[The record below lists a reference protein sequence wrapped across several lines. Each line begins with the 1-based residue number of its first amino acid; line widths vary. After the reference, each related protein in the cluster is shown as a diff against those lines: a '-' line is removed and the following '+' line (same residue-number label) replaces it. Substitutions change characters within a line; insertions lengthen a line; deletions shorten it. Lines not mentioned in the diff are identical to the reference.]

1 MNFPT
6 PNDST
11 EAGDTKVAAPALD
24 DDVLVVLM
32 VVLVTDTKG
41 HCCTTVAALLQ
52 QGGAV
57 DVDGGGGGGGGVDV
71 ADDDVGSAAKFGLAP
86 VGVESG
92 LAMLMILV
100 PPAPPTGT
108 VLTNHVAIQL
118 LQVHWV

>member
-11 EAGDTKVAAPALD
+11 EVGDTKVDAPALD
-24 DDVLVVLM
+24 DDELVVV
-32 VVLVTDTKG
+32 VVLVTETKG
-41 HCCTTVAALLQ
+41 HCCTSAALLQ
-52 QGGAV
+52 QGGVV
-57 DVDGGGGGGGGVDV
+57 DGGGGVDV
-71 ADDDVGSAAKFGLAP
+71 VDDGSAAKFGLAP

>member
-11 EAGDTKVAAPALD
+11 EAGDTKV
-24 DDVLVVLM
+24 DDVLLVV
-32 VVLVTDTKG
+32 VFVTETKG
-41 HCCTTVAALLQ
+41 HCCTTAALLQ
-52 QGGAV
+52 QGGVV
-57 DVDGGGGGGGGVDV
+57 DGGGGVDV
-71 ADDDVGSAAKFGLAP
+71 VDDGSAAKFGLAP

-100 PPAPPTGT
+100 PPAPPTSR

>member
-11 EAGDTKVAAPALD
+11 EAGDSKVDAPALD
-24 DDVLVVLM
+24 DDELVVVVV
-32 VVLVTDTKG
+32 VVLVTETKG
-41 HCCTTVAALLQ
+41 HCCTSAALSLQ
-52 QGGAV
+52 QGGVV
-57 DVDGGGGGGGGVDV
+57 DGGGGGVDV
-71 ADDDVGSAAKFGLAP
+71 VDDGSAAKFGLAP

>member
-11 EAGDTKVAAPALD
+11 EVGDTKVDAPALD
-24 DDVLVVLM
+24 DDELVVVV
-32 VVLVTDTKG
+32 VVLVTETKG
-41 HCCTTVAALLQ
+41 HCCASAALSLQ
-52 QGGAV
+52 QGGVV
-57 DVDGGGGGGGGVDV
+57 DGGGGGGGVDV
-71 ADDDVGSAAKFGLAP
+71 VDDGSAAKFGLAP

>member
-11 EAGDTKVAAPALD
+11 EVGDTKVDAPALD
-24 DDVLVVLM
+24 DDELVVVV
-32 VVLVTDTKG
+32 VVLVTETKG
-41 HCCTTVAALLQ
+41 HCCSSAALLQ
-52 QGGAV
+52 QGGV
-57 DVDGGGGGGGGVDV
+57 DGGGGGGVDV
-71 ADDDVGSAAKFGLAP
+71 VDDGSAAKFGLAP

>member
-11 EAGDTKVAAPALD
+11 EVGDTKVDAPALD
-24 DDVLVVLM
+24 DDELVVVVV
-32 VVLVTDTKG
+32 VVLETETKG
-41 HCCTTVAALLQ
+41 HCCASAALSLQ
-52 QGGAV
+52 QGGV
-57 DVDGGGGGGGGVDV
+57 VDGGGVGVDV
-71 ADDDVGSAAKFGLAP
+71 VDDGSAAKFGLAP

-92 LAMLMILV
+92 LAMLMIVV

>member
-6 PNDST
+6 PNDMT
-11 EAGDTKVAAPALD
+11 EAGVTKVDAPALD
-24 DDVLVVLM
+24 DDEL
-32 VVLVTDTKG
+32 VVLVTETKG
-41 HCCTTVAALLQ
+41 HCCTAAALLQ
-52 QGGAV
+52 QGGV
-57 DVDGGGGGGGGVDV
+57 IDGGGVDDRV
-71 ADDDVGSAAKFGLAP
+71 DDGSAAKFGLAP

-100 PPAPPTGT
+100 PTAPPTGT

>member
-11 EAGDTKVAAPALD
+11 EVGDTKVDAPALD
-24 DDVLVVLM
+24 DDELVVVVV
-32 VVLVTDTKG
+32 VVLVTETKG
-41 HCCTTVAALLQ
+41 HCCTSAALSLQ
-52 QGGAV
+52 QGGV
-57 DVDGGGGGGGGVDV
+57 VDGGGDGVDV
-71 ADDDVGSAAKFGLAP
+71 VDDGSAAKFGLAP

>member
-11 EAGDTKVAAPALD
+11 EVGDTKVDAPALD
-24 DDVLVVLM
+24 DDELVVVVV
-32 VVLVTDTKG
+32 VVLVTETKG
-41 HCCTTVAALLQ
+41 HCCSSAALLQ
-52 QGGAV
+52 QGGV
-57 DVDGGGGGGGGVDV
+57 DGGGGGGVDV
-71 ADDDVGSAAKFGLAP
+71 VDDGSAAKFGLAP

>member
-11 EAGDTKVAAPALD
+11 EVGDTKVDAPALD
-24 DDVLVVLM
+24 DDELVV
-32 VVLVTDTKG
+32 VVLETETKG
-41 HCCTTVAALLQ
+41 HCCTSAALSLQ
-52 QGGAV
+52 QGGVV
-57 DVDGGGGGGGGVDV
+57 DGGGGGGVDV
-71 ADDDVGSAAKFGLAP
+71 VDDGSAAKLGLAP

>member
-11 EAGDTKVAAPALD
+11 EVGDTKVDAPALD
-24 DDVLVVLM
+24 DDELV
-32 VVLVTDTKG
+32 VVLVLVTETKG
-41 HCCTTVAALLQ
+41 HCCTSAALLQ
-52 QGGAV
+52 QGGVV
-57 DVDGGGGGGGGVDV
+57 DGGGGVDV
-71 ADDDVGSAAKFGLAP
+71 VDDGSAAKLGLAP